1 MFYREEF
8 KDLYN
13 YPSYIMGSNYSLLIY
28 HQEDTD
34 IKGYDY
40 NTLNGKRIGVLKRAV
55 QKIERLQEFL
65 TFNNISCEL
74 VYYEDTT
81 EYGNCLE
88 GGMVDLM
95 LRADVYMQEE
105 AAAKKRPWKELPKNR
120 RRRNSPLVRKL
131 PTNSAKWR
139 RPTRSRFRQR

>member
-1 MFYREEF
+1 
-8 KDLYN
+8 
-13 YPSYIMGSNYSLLIY
+13 MGSNYSLLIY

-40 NTLNGKRIGVLKRAV
+40 NTLNGKRIGVLKLAV

-88 GGMVDLM
+88 GGKVDLM

-105 AAAKKRPWKELPKNR
+105 AAAWPGW
-120 RRRNSPLVRKL
+120 
-131 PTNSAKWR
+131 THC
-139 RPTRSRFRQR
+139 RSRNRFLMQRMIPGGAVSASRSAGAGGLCSILRAGTALNFCWAGT

>member
-1 MFYREEF
+1 
-8 KDLYN
+8 
-13 YPSYIMGSNYSLLIY
+13 MGSNYSLLIY

-88 GGMVDLM
+88 SGKVDLM
-95 LRADVYMQEE
+95 LGADVYMQEE
-105 AAAKKRPWKELPKNR
+105 AAAKKTAMEGVAEKQKAEEQRWSGSCQPTAPSGGGQPGADSGR
-120 RRRNSPLVRKL
+120 DSPPGCRLCSHGR
-131 PTNSAKWR
+131 
-139 RPTRSRFRQR
+139 